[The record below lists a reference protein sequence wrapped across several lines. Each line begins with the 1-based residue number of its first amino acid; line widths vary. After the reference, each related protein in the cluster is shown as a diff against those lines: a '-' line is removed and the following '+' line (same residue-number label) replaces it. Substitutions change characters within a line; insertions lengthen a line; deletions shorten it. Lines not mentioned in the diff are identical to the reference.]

1 MKDCHSL
8 PNPPFSVSSSMATST
23 TNLSLL
29 QTFSSLRLFSS
40 YYPQYAPNLS
50 CYSRFRS
57 TVHLSAISS
66 KSYRNT
72 IKPRSLIVVA
82 AVKTLSETGLLAVP
96 LTSEEFNEK
105 LPSESGVYAVYDKND
120 ELQFIGISRNIAASL
135 LAHLKSVPELCG
147 SVKVRIFYQTGTT
160 REVFNFKI
168 EKIGDLA

>member
-1 MKDCHSL
+1 
-8 PNPPFSVSSSMATST
+8 MATST

-147 SVKVRIFYQTGTT
+147 SVKVRIFYQTAAYRCFIDDT
-160 REVFNFKI
+160 VCI
-168 EKIGDLA
+168 YIYI